1 MKRTNYWE
9 GMISMS
15 IAVKNDCQG
24 ALNEQKK
31 ESRSLVMVGLE
42 QFKNGK
48 TKDFNEVCDRLGTKY
63 KK

>member
-1 MKRTNYWE
+1 
-9 GMISMS
+9 MS

-31 ESRSLVMVGLE
+31 ESRSLVMAGLE
-42 QFKNGK
+42 QIKNGK